1 MVTLHD
7 TVLQVAALLIG
18 LSKAGFGG
26 GTGILVTPMLAS
38 IMPAKEAVGRMLPLL
53 FATDIMALFH
63 YWGKWDRRNVLVL
76 VSGAFAGILIGTMI
90 LGIIPDMYLKKFIG
104 AMACLFGILQG
115 IRSLRAG
122 TKRRSRTESPHATD
136 TSRGHFTLTFAPA
149 RWVRYLYGTVAG
161 MITGIISTLAHIGG
175 VITTMYLLPQGLS
188 NQAFVGTCTAVYFL
202 INLMKIGPYIKL
214 GLLTGPLLRQDL
226 LLLPAIAVG
235 VVIGIAINKRIS
247 QKLFSSIVLVLVL
260 ITGIKLLIGG

>member
-1 MVTLHD
+1 MTVD
-7 TVLQVAALLIG
+7 TIVLYLAALLIG

-38 IMPAKEAVGRMLPLL
+38 ILPAKEAVGLMLPLL

-63 YWGKWDRRNVLVL
+63 YWGKWNRRNVLFL
-76 VSGAFAGILIGTMI
+76 VPGALVGILIGTMI
-90 LGIIPDMYLKKFIG
+90 LGIIPDIYLKKFIG
-104 AMACLFGILQG
+104 AMACIFGIFQG
-115 IRSLRAG
+115 VRSLRA
-122 TKRRSRTESPHATD
+122 RADARSREEQRDRSDAP
-136 TSRGHFTLTFAPA
+136 APA
-149 RWVRYLYGTVAG
+149 RWIRYLYGTVAG
-161 MITGIISTLAHIGG
+161 MTTGIISTLAHIGG

-214 GLLTGPLLRQDL
+214 GLLSGPVLRQDL
-226 LLLPAIAVG
+226 LLLPAIAAG
-235 VVIGIAINKRIS
+235 VIIGIAINKRIS

-260 ITGIKLLIGG
+260 ITGIKLLVG